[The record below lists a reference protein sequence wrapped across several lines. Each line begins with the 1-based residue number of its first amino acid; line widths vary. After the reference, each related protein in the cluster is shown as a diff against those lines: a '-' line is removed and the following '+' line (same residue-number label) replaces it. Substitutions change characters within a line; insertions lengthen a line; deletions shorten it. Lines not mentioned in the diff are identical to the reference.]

1 MKIKIYFQ
9 ALFLFLFLTIP
20 IYAAKI
26 TNGEELV
33 AAMQK
38 KYSGKWYKTLTFS
51 QQTVFYKPD
60 GTTQTQIWREAM
72 SIPNKLRIDVEPLE
86 KGNGMIF
93 ADGILHSFNNGKL
106 LRSQPYIHVLLVLGF
121 DVHHQPVEKT
131 IRELKEQKMDL
142 TILREDVWQGR
153 KVYVVGAKSGD
164 LKSSQFWID
173 KKELYF
179 VRMIEPS
186 GKDNSQTQEIL
197 FNKYFKVKGG
207 GWVSPEVIVNVDG
220 KPVQTEEYTDVQ
232 TDVKLDQNLFD
243 KDKWATADKSYYKK
257 K

>member
-1 MKIKIYFQ
+1 MKIKNY
-9 ALFLFLFLTIP
+9 LTILFILSAITMP
-20 IYAAKI
+20 VYAAKI
-26 TNGEELV
+26 SNGEELV

-38 KYSGKWYKTLTFS
+38 KYAGKWYKTLTFS
-51 QQTVFYKPD
+51 QKTVFYKPD
-60 GTTQTQIWREAM
+60 GTTQVQTWREAM

-93 ADGILHSFNNGKL
+93 ADGILHSFSNGKNV
-106 LRSQPYIHVLLVLGF
+106 RSQPYIHVLLVLGF
-121 DVHHQPVEKT
+121 DVYHQPIEKT
-131 IRELKEQKMDL
+131 IRELKEQKIDL
-142 TILREDVWQGR
+142 SIIREDVWQGR

-164 LKSSQFWID
+164 LKSHQFWID

-179 VRMIEPS
+179 VRLLEPT
-186 GKDNSQTQEIL
+186 GKDNAQTQEIL

-207 GWVSPEVIVNVDG
+207 GWVSPEVIVNIDG

-232 TDVKLDQNLFD
+232 TDATLDPNLFD
-243 KDKWATADKSYYKK
+243 KEKWMTVDKSYFKK

>member
-1 MKIKIYFQ
+1 MKIKNYFV
-9 ALFLFLFLTIP
+9 ALFIFLLLNAP

-26 TNGEELV
+26 TNGEELI
-33 AAMQK
+33 AAMKK
-38 KYSGKWYKTLTFS
+38 KYVGKWYKTLTFS
-51 QQTVFYKPD
+51 QKTVFYKPD
-60 GTTQTQIWREAM
+60 GTTQIQTWREAM

-93 ADGILHSFNNGKL
+93 ADGILHSFSNGKNV
-106 LRSQPYIHVLLVLGF
+106 RSQPYIHILLVIGF
-121 DVHHQPVEKT
+121 DVYHQPVEKT
-131 IRELKEQKMDL
+131 IRELEEQKIDL
-142 TILREDVWQGR
+142 AILREDLWQGR

-164 LKSSQFWID
+164 LKSPQFWID

-179 VRMIEPS
+179 VRLIEPT
-186 GKDNSQTQEIL
+186 GKDNLQTQEIL

-243 KDKWATADKSYYKK
+243 KGKWMTVDKSYYKK